1 MEEPYD
7 QTGQVDQIDLVHES
21 EVTAKRVQWL
31 RILSDVII
39 VAVILLLILILLLW
53 WDLGNVRNSQQGSGG
68 RLPAASA
75 EIADGSIGFDQL
87 TPGIAAYLQ
96 SAINQ
101 NQQNLSVTNA
111 NSSNNTSLFVTNN
124 PTVGCVQSVICNS
137 YAVEPSKNFAI
148 QSANPYFAGGIIRG
162 ASGQLADMFALENS
176 SGSVMSTFNAAGS
189 LGINTAS
196 PQQSLD
202 VYGNGWIHNHAA
214 IGADSTFGT
223 GSIIGPIALG
233 PMNIPIIPEVPIPTT
248 RVLAVQEEFSG
259 LPFAVTPTVYSG
271 TGSEIYIKGDTDAG
285 ASGFTGSY
293 SSAQVEV
300 ENGYD
305 YPGLSGATSLGVHSG
320 TGNITLGAGEFGAFY
335 NQGSGTVTAGAGV
348 NGTLVNVGS
357 GTITTGFGLG
367 SYMFNTS
374 DGNISNGGGLFVGYG
389 NTGTGTITNLSG
401 VQVLSPLNNG
411 GGTISNVAG
420 IAILD
425 QADTNVLTGPYPTTA
440 FNLFT
445 TGAAANVLSSSTFLN
460 SENSAALTANVTSPY
475 NPTGRWLSNP
485 ANTLPTPLK
494 NMGYGYANGYIYLTG
509 GDDGVSS
516 ATTSVYYSKIGPEG
530 TLSWSSTTP
539 LPAPRSG
546 HKSFIQNGYIY
557 VVGGEDGVGPFA
569 VSTVYYARINADGS
583 VGTWRTTTG
592 LPGLRAFYGGA
603 QNNGYMYVV
612 AGTDNFSNFSTVYY
626 AKPNSDGTI
635 ASWTTSATP
644 LPSAWKASDAV
655 VANGFLYYLDLGGDS
670 VKYASLNADGS
681 NNAWSTA
688 SNGPV
693 YGTFNH
699 TAFVNSGNLYRVG
712 GDLVGVP
719 QVITSTAP
727 LQPDGD
733 LGIWKEHESDMA
745 TGIEQQAAVVT
756 NGYVFLIGGSTDGS
770 NTVDTVQMS
779 STRRVG
785 VSGALDLTFNPESST
800 SLTDGGGATTL
811 TAGNTNIIGALQV
824 YGNSSFRGSLSA
836 LDDVNFAANTQLGGD
851 VFFDQELAH
860 TIKINDSTSAA
871 TAGAALS
878 ILGANGNGAAGGDVV
893 IASGTGTTDGN
904 ILLNQTAGY
913 VGVHNSAPGFNLH
926 VGDGSLVSGTT
937 VARFENAGG
946 TCDVTPNVVGAV
958 TCTSDI
964 RVKKNIS
971 EITDSLEKIGA
982 IKVYSY
988 NLTAEKD
995 DDPVHVGFLAQEL
1008 ETIMPD
1014 LVLTDKNGMKSV
1026 SYAGL
1031 TPYLVQAIK
1040 QQQSQINDLKSQ
1052 LDSQTTVSVDV
1063 LAELA
1068 KAKAITINGN
1078 LVVNGRVEFSSD
1090 NKGKAKVV
1098 AGDTKLKVPFA
1109 SSFVSAPNVV
1119 VSPQDFVDGPYR
1131 TTAIDKDSFTIELNK
1146 AQTGDVEFNWQA
1158 Y

>member
-1 MEEPYD
+1 
-7 QTGQVDQIDLVHES
+7 
-21 EVTAKRVQWL
+21 
-31 RILSDVII
+31 
-39 VAVILLLILILLLW
+39 
-53 WDLGNVRNSQQGSGG
+53 
-68 RLPAASA
+68 
-75 EIADGSIGFDQL
+75 
-87 TPGIAAYLQ
+87 
-96 SAINQ
+96 
-101 NQQNLSVTNA
+101 
-111 NSSNNTSLFVTNN
+111 
-124 PTVGCVQSVICNS
+124 
-137 YAVEPSKNFAI
+137 VEPSKNFAI

-233 PMNIPIIPEVPIPTT
+233 PSNIPIIPMVPIPTT

-259 LPFAVTPTVYSG
+259 LPFAVTPTIYSG
-271 TGSEIYIKGDTDAG
+271 TGSEIYIKGDTDSG

-300 ENGYD
+300 GNGFN
-305 YPGLSGATSLGVHSG
+305 YPGLSGSSSLGVHSG
-320 TGNITLGAGEFGAFY
+320 TGSITLGAGEFGAFY

-357 GTITTGFGLG
+357 GTITTGYGLG

-374 DGNISNGGGLFVGYG
+374 TGTITNGGGLFVGYG

-401 VQVLSPLNNG
+401 VQVLSPINSG
-411 GGTISNVAG
+411 GGVVANVAG
-420 IAILD
+420 IAIID
-425 QADTNVLTGPYPTTA
+425 QAATNTLSGPYPTTA
-440 FNLFT
+440 FNILT
-445 TGAAANVLSSSTFLN
+445 TGAAGNALSSSTFLN
-460 SENSAALTANVTSPY
+460 SENSAALTANLASPY
-475 NPTGRWLSNP
+475 NPAGRWTSSASN
-485 ANTLPTPLK
+485 NLPTPLK
-494 NMGYGYANGYIYLTG
+494 NMGYGYANGFIYLTG

-516 ATTSVYYSKIGPEG
+516 ATTSVYYSKIGAGG
-530 TLSWSSTTP
+530 TLSWLSTTP
-539 LPAPRSG
+539 LPVPRSG

-557 VVGGEDGVGPFA
+557 VVGGEDGVGPLA
-569 VSTVYYARINADGS
+569 VSTVYFARLNADGS
-583 VGTWRTTTG
+583 VGTWRSTTS

-644 LPSAWKASDAV
+644 LPTSWKAADAV
-655 VANGFLYYLDLGGDS
+655 VANGFLYYLDLGGYG
-670 VKYASLNADGS
+670 VKYASLNPDGS

-688 SNGPV
+688 STTPT

-712 GDLVGVP
+712 GNLVGVP
-719 QVITSTAP
+719 QGISSTSP
-727 LQPDGD
+727 LQADGD
-733 LGIWKEHESDMA
+733 LGVWKEHESDMT

-756 NGYVFLIGGSTDGS
+756 NGY
-770 NTVDTVQMS
+770 

-785 VSGALDLTFNPESST
+785 VAGALDLTYNPESST
-800 SLTDGGGATTL
+800 SLADGGGATTL

-824 YGNSSFRGSLSA
+824 YGNTSFRGSVSA
-836 LDDVNFAANTQLGGD
+836 LDDVNFAANAQLGGD

-860 TIKINDSTSAA
+860 TIKINDSTTAA
-871 TAGAALS
+871 TAGASLS
-878 ILGANGNGAAGGDVV
+878 ILGANGNGAAGGDIV
-893 IASGTGTTDGN
+893 IESGAGTTDGN
-904 ILLNQTAGY
+904 VLLNPDRGN
-913 VGVHNSAPGFNLH
+913 VGIHNGTPGFNLH
-926 VGDGSLVSGTT
+926 VGDSSLVSGTT

-1008 ETIMPD
+1008 ESIMPD

-1040 QQQSQINDLKSQ
+1040 QQQSQINDLKTQ
-1052 LDSQTTVSVDV
+1052 LDSNTAVSVDV

-1090 NKGKAKVV
+1090 NKGKAKVI
-1098 AGDTKLKVPFA
+1098 AGDTKLKVPFT
-1109 SSFVSAPNVV
+1109 SSFASVPNVV

-1146 AQTGDVEFNWQA
+1146 AQPGDVEFSWQA